1 MAVMDKFPAA
11 VDLLDSG
18 DCNSQCESWIQS
30 VSEDGPDEPW
40 IPVPQLV
47 RKDIIKVE
55 IKGTGESYTIN
66 KDVLCRQST
75 YFKAALNG
83 QWLEAKTNKF
93 LLEERIDLFRIFYYW
108 LEKINLDFLPPNL
121 WLDSAEDVSRAF
133 VELCSFA
140 DRRGVPVLGDQ
151 ILHKFDKH
159 IRPEGVPV
167 RLDVD
172 IINLAW
178 KQCPETSGLCRYL
191 LAIERDANRCNLPK
205 RSGSEYECLPGDFIA
220 GLLKLTEDD
229 MDWWLTA
236 TVQKQPVDMA
246 KLHEQVK
253 SKGFSTATVSGW
265 GSICNAMG
273 IKAPAGCD
281 QGKLQAHLRALYRKW
296 MRPWDSTLTTFGRKE
311 AEEECPRPF
320 VKEFFHNAVIV
331 KRTKLKSVP
340 DHIQHLR
347 ATNGYREE

>member
-1 MAVMDKFPAA
+1 MAILDDSPAA
-11 VDLLDSG
+11 ADLLDSD
-18 DCNSQCESWIQS
+18 DCTSQCESWIQS

-47 RKDIIKVE
+47 RKDMIEVE
-55 IKGTGESYTIN
+55 IKGTGESFTIN

-75 YFKAALNG
+75 YFKTALNG

-121 WLDSAEDVSRAF
+121 WLKSAEDVSRAF
-133 VELCSFA
+133 VKIYSFA

-151 ILHKFDKH
+151 ILQKFDKH

-167 RLDVD
+167 RLDID

-191 LAIERDANRCNLPK
+191 VAIERDANRCNLPK

-229 MDWWLTA
+229 TEWFLTA
-236 TVQKQPVDMA
+236 TVKKQPVNMA
-246 KLHEQVK
+246 ELHEKVK
-253 SKGFSTATVSGW
+253 SKGGIALRIRGW
-265 GSICNAMG
+265 GEICSAMG
-273 IKAPAGCD
+273 LKAPAGCD
-281 QGKLQAHLRALYRKW
+281 QGKLEGHLRGLYRKW
-296 MRPWDSTLTTFGRKE
+296 MRPWDTTITPNETKD
-311 AEEECPRPF
+311 AEEECPRPY
-320 VKEFFHNAVIV
+320 VKEFFHNAVVV
-331 KRTKLKSVP
+331 KRTKLKPVP
-340 DHIQHLR
+340 DYIQHLR
-347 ATNGYREE
+347 ATNG